1 SSPPPKAR
9 QPSSPRYPRFRMSND
24 VTTNANDD
32 ANDPTAAILDKE
44 GVIRLS
50 TVEPKEVDWLWPGR
64 IPRAMLPLLADNPE
78 NGKSYV
84 TLDLAARGSTG
95 RDWPD
100 GATGSAAADVL
111 ILQAEDDPAV
121 TLRPRLDQLG
131 AHAERVFT
139 LHADR
144 SGLALS
150 LHADIA
156 RLDRI
161 LSAVG
166 TPRLLIIDP
175 LTSYLGRIDYTQDP
189 EVRRVIEPLKP
200 LAEKHNVAAVAVM
213 HLNKDEQKKLMY
225 RIGGSIGFIG
235 VARAAILVAK
245 DPKDESRR
253 LFLAHKLNIAPKP
266 TGLAFRIGTTGIE
279 WEGQPV
285 TATAQE
291 VLGPDAVSGK
301 TVRQEDR
308 AVDLLSELL
317 EDGPVAQE
325 AIKERAKS
333 EGISHTTLY
342 RARARLGVVSKEVL
356 GSYGEHVLVWA
367 RPDGATGA
375 PQPQSRSQVGL
386 GLGPSQSQ
394 TPL

>member
-1 SSPPPKAR
+1 
-9 QPSSPRYPRFRMSND
+9 MSND

-50 TVEPKEVDWLWPGR
+50 SVEPKDVDWLWPGR
-64 IPRAMLPLLADNPE
+64 IPRAMLTLLVGDPE
-78 NGKSYV
+78 NGKSYI
-84 TLDLAARGSTG
+84 TLDLAARVSTG

-100 GATGSAAADVL
+100 GATGSAPADVL
-111 ILQAEDDPAV
+111 ILQADDDPAV

-131 AHAERVFT
+131 ADAERVFA

-144 SGLALS
+144 IGLALS

-189 EVRRVIEPLKP
+189 EVRRVIAPLKA

-266 TGLAFRIGTTGIE
+266 TGLAFRIGSSGID
-279 WEGQPV
+279 WEGRPV

-291 VLGPDAVSGK
+291 VLGPDAATGK
-301 TVRQEDR
+301 ATRQEDR

-317 EDGPVAQE
+317 ERGPVAQHVIE
-325 AIKERAKS
+325 DRAKA
-333 EGISHTTLY
+333 EGMAGSTL
-342 RARARLGVVSKEVL
+342 
-356 GSYGEHVLVWA
+356 
-367 RPDGATGA
+367 
-375 PQPQSRSQVGL
+375 
-386 GLGPSQSQ
+386 
-394 TPL
+394 